1 MLPGRTSDVT
11 LTRCVSMSSMTRR
24 FAVPLAVAAALVLTG
39 AMAVQ
44 TAPYHIAKTYT
55 LGGDGSWDYLALD
68 TVHHHLFIGREDRF
82 MVVDPSTGKL
92 ITEIGGMSRA
102 HGVAFAYEAGHGFAT
117 SGADSTVTMFDL
129 STLKVLGTAVAAVD
143 DDALLYDPATR
154 RIYTFNGDAHSA
166 SVIDPVTGKRVGT
179 IDLGAKPES
188 GVTTGDGKLYV
199 NLEEEGKVAEIDAR
213 AMKVTRTW
221 SLAPCESPTGMALD
235 PEHHRLFSACRSK
248 VMAVSDPVAGKLVTT
263 VPIGGAVDGAAF
275 DPATQLAFAPNGDGT
290 LTVIHEDTP
299 DRYSVLQ
306 TLETM
311 PGARTMTL
319 DYATHTVYTASAKLG
334 PVPEGA
340 GRRRPPVVPGTFAL
354 LVIQR

>member
-1 MLPGRTSDVT
+1 MLASHRRLAVT
-11 LTRCVSMSSMTRR
+11 LAS
-24 FAVPLAVAAALVLTG
+24 AAALLLMG
-39 AMAVQ
+39 AAARQ
-44 TAPYHIAKTYT
+44 AATYHVASTYT

-68 TVHHHLFIGREDRF
+68 TVNHHLFIARENRF
-82 MVVDPSTGKL
+82 MVVNPSTGKL
-92 ITEIGGMSRA
+92 ITEIPGMSRA
-102 HGVAFAYEAGHGFAT
+102 HGIAFAYDAGHGFLT

-129 STLKVLGTAVAAVD
+129 ETLKVLGTTVAAVD

-154 RIYTFNGDAHSA
+154 RVYTFNGDAHSA
-166 SVIDPVTGKRVGT
+166 SVIDPVSGKNVGT

-235 PEHHRLFSACRSK
+235 PDHHRLFSACRSK

-299 DRYSVLQ
+299 DQYSVVQ

-319 DYATHTVYTASAKLG
+319 DYATHTVFTASARFG

-340 GRRRPPVVPGTFAL
+340 RRRRPPVLPGTFAL
-354 LVIQR
+354 LEIRR

>member
-1 MLPGRTSDVT
+1 MTSPHRRVT
-11 LTRCVSMSSMTRR
+11 RLLA
-24 FAVPLAVAAALVLTG
+24 AVGMAFLLGAVAYQV
-39 AMAVQ
+39 
-44 TAPYHIAKTYT
+44 APYHVVKSYT

-68 TVHHHLFIGREDRF
+68 TVNHHLFIGRENRF
-82 MVVDPSTGKL
+82 MVVDPATGEL
-92 ITEIGGMSRA
+92 LAEIPGMSRA
-102 HGVAFAYEAGHGFAT
+102 HGVAFAYDAGHGFAT

-129 STLKVLGTAVAAVD
+129 KTLKVLGTTIAAVD
-143 DDALLYDPATR
+143 DDALVYDPATQ

-166 SVIDPVTGKRVGT
+166 SVIDPVTGQNVGT

-199 NLEEEGKVAEIDAR
+199 NLEEEGKVAEVDAR

-235 PEHHRLFSACRSK
+235 PDHHRLFSACRSN

-299 DRYSVLQ
+299 DTYSVVQ

-319 DYATHTVYTASAKLG
+319 DYATHTIYTASAKFG
-334 PVPEGA
+334 PVPEGQ
-340 GRRRPPVVPGTFAL
+340 GRRRPPVLPGTFTL